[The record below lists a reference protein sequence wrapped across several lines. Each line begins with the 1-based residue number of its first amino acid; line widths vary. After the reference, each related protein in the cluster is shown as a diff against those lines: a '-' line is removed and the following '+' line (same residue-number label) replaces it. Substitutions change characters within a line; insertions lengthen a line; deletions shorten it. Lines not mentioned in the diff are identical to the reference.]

1 MKDQVKSLFIAIAL
15 TAIVVPCGK
24 EPSQPT
30 VAVNGV
36 TISLESLDI
45 EIGDQKPLTATV
57 STSDATNKNVSFI
70 SSKDS

>member
-15 TAIVVPCGK
+15 MAIVVPCGK

-36 TISLESLDI
+36 TISRN
-45 EIGDQKPLTATV
+45 PLT
-57 STSDATNKNVSFI
+57 
-70 SSKDS
+70 